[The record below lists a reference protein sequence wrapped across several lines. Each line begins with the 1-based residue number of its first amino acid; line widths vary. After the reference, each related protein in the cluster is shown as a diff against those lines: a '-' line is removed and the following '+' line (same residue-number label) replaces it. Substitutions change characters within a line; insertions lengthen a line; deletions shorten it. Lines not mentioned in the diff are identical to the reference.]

1 MAIQA
6 KLLVQLPNHL
16 ATCEHHQSNC
26 LLHWT
31 LYFHA
36 IEQVMQFC
44 CYLLCYIINYQCCLS
59 KCIKQVLFWIIL
71 SLLHIYYLLAIY
83 PSVVMCIIWQFLCYI
98 YCTRVWNFLLCSL
111 QYSHE
116 SCLVCSSPRY
126 IIVWLL
132 RLELIC
138 FTGILMIY
146 NGKRTSNGIN
156 GDLKTLTVSKV

>member
-1 MAIQA
+1 MCLANRYCSSVHWPMAIQA

-98 YCTRVWNFLLCSL
+98 YCKRVWNFLLCTVQSWIL
-111 QYSHE
+111 FG
-116 SCLVCSSPRY
+116 
-126 IIVWLL
+126 LL
-132 RLELIC
+132 FSQIYYC
-138 FTGILMIY
+138 VTFTLGIDMIHR
-146 NGKRTSNGIN
+146 NIDHIQWQKN
-156 GDLKTLTVSKV
+156 L